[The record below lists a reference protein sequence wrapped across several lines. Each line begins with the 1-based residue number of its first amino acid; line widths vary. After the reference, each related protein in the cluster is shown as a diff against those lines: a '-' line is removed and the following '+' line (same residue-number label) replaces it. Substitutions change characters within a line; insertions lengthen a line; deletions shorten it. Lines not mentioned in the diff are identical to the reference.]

1 MRTAHDSLCQKLADF
16 NMPHV
21 KPEDC
26 RICPK
31 IEIIRKDEAAKR
43 DTAIAE
49 RDLARSVAVGLE
61 SECARLSNLLAA
73 VGGVLA
79 LQHTRPEVTP

>member
-1 MRTAHDSLCQKLADF
+1 MAIANAIVTVDLRETAQ
-16 NMPHV
+16 V
-21 KPEDC
+21 KELV
-26 RICPK
+26 RGLIA
-31 IEIIRKDEAAKR
+31 ER

-79 LQHTRPEVTP
+79 LQHTRTEVTP